1 MKLEPKNFHDLRT
14 PLAKAK
20 TYLLLLEA
28 ENPQGSEFLKKALA
42 KLVEAEK
49 IIHELELEQSSK

>member
-1 MKLEPKNFHDLRT
+1 MKLETKNFHDLRT

-28 ENPQGSEFLKKALA
+28 ENPQGNEFLKKALA
-42 KLVEAEK
+42 KLQEAEE
-49 IIHELELEQSSK
+49 ILQELEQASR